1 MISYLIEGSVGLI
14 AFYTFYWL
22 VLRNSKLLQINRA
35 YLIITSL
42 LAISFPFMDFPLLPT
57 TFSFELGAKA
67 KPETIDS
74 TASLLSFTAIL
85 LTSYFIGLGIRFIVL
100 IQKLRKLSS
109 IQGRSSLDQSNGL
122 SILEVEGTNAFSFFN
137 RIYIGSETMADPQLR
152 EHALLHELAHAR
164 GRHSLDLLYFELL
177 EVVFWFNPIA
187 YLFTRSVKIQHEYIA
202 DQSVADKM
210 GQEPYSQSIVK
221 MALIKINPL
230 LVSQFGQQPIQQRLY
245 MLNQTHTSKMKRL
258 RPMLALPIAG
268 MLFIIFAC
276 SENEPPAIVVEEVPE
291 VNADALFDLKEVIY
305 EQIQEPSENSVN
317 VIEEVQEV
325 QEVIYETGASFE
337 SEGPGEVI
345 IEEQY

>member
-1 MISYLIEGSVGLI
+1 MISYLIEGSIGLI

-35 YLIITSL
+35 YLITTSL

-57 TFSFELGAKA
+57 TFSFELGTNA
-67 KPETIDS
+67 KPETTDS
-74 TASLLSFTAIL
+74 TASLLSVGAIL
-85 LTSYFIGLGIRFIVL
+85 LIGYFVGLGIRLIVL

-109 IQGRSSLDQSNGL
+109 IQGKPALDQVHGL
-122 SILEVEGTNAFSFFN
+122 SFMEVEGTNAFSFFN
-137 RIYIGSETMADPQLR
+137 RIYIGSDTMADPQLK
-152 EHALLHELAHAR
+152 EHALMHELAHAK

-177 EVVFWFNPIA
+177 EVVFWFNPIT

-202 DQSVADKM
+202 DQFVADEM
-210 GQEPYSQSIVK
+210 GQAPYSQSIAR
-221 MALIKINPL
+221 MALINITPL
-230 LVSQFGQQPIQQRLY
+230 LVSQFGQHPIQQRLY

-268 MLFIIFAC
+268 MLFITFAC
-276 SENEPPAIVVEEVPE
+276 SENEPPAIVVEEVEEVPE
-291 VNADALFDLKEVIY
+291 VNTDALFELEEVIY

-317 VIEEVQEV
+317 EIEEV

-337 SEGPGEVI
+337 SEGPGEVL